1 MKIITIANRKGGTGK
16 STVAFNLGYTFA
28 VQKQKVLFID
38 LDSQYNLTMLCG
50 KSDIP
55 LNEFKECQ
63 TREVNTYIDILP
75 ASKGFPMLEDEIN
88 RRIDRNT
95 WLKEEITSR
104 LEGYDYVIID
114 TPPALNVMNI
124 NAFCVSDLVHI
135 VVNADY
141 FSLAG
146 MQELRQ
152 ILDQVKNLNPKL
164 VYKIVLNAYFTGR
177 KFTEIVTDALISDPA
192 YTGIEIPHRQ
202 HITDSGAKRLP
213 AIESDEIYN
222 LFCNLAAV

>member
-1 MKIITIANRKGGTGK
+1 MKIITVANRKGGTGK

-28 VQKQKVLFID
+28 VQKKKVLFID

-50 KSDIP
+50 KADIS
-55 LNEFKECQ
+55 LEEFKSCSTKQ
-63 TREVNTYIDILP
+63 VNTYIDILP
-75 ASKGFPMLEDEIN
+75 ATKGFPMLEDQIN

-95 WLKEEITSR
+95 WLNETIISQVT
-104 LEGYDYVIID
+104 GYDLIIID
-114 TPPALNVMNI
+114 TPPALNILNV
-124 NAFCVSDLVHI
+124 NAFCISDLVHI

-146 MQELRQ
+146 MQELRE

-164 VYKIVLNAYFTGR
+164 IYKIVLNGYFTGR
-177 KFTEIVTDALISDPA
+177 KFTEAVTDALAGDPA

-202 HITDSGAKRLP
+202 HITDMGAKKLP
-213 AIESDEIYN
+213 SIENPELYK
-222 LFCNLAAV
+222 LFSELAAV